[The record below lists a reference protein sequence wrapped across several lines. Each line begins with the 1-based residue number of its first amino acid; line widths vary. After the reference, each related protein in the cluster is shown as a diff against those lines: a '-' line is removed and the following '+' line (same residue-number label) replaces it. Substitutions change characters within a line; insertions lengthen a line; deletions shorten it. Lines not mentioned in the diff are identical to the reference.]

1 MSKINWKSNLSK
13 RRKLTLMNLAYKKE
27 TSSIVSISNK
37 EPNVSMITQVESPMN
52 PETVTSVSTMT
63 HEIFSKP
70 IMVPK
75 IKTEDDQNTLE

>member
-1 MSKINWKSNLSK
+1 
-13 RRKLTLMNLAYKKE
+13 MNLAYKNE
-27 TSSIVSISNK
+27 LSSIATFSNK
-37 EPNVSMITQVESPMN
+37 EPNISMITQVESPIN

-75 IKTEDDQNTLE
+75 IKTEDDRYTLE